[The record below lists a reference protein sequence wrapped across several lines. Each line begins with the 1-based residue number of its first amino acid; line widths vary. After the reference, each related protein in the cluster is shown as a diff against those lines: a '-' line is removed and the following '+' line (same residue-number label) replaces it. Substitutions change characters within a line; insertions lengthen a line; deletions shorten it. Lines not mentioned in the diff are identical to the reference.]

1 MLNFH
6 PRSYL
11 SDDEYSQL
19 LTDVMKMQAKIWK
32 NAPRVVYD
40 HKNNDINVRCGNDY
54 MWGPKNEK

>member
-1 MLNFH
+1 MNNIH

-19 LTDVMKMQAKIWK
+19 LTDVMKMQAEIWK

-40 HKNNDINVRCGNDY
+40 HKNNDINIRCGNDY
-54 MWGPKNEK
+54 VWRNKNEK